1 MSPNKV
7 YSYKAILRK
16 TDSLIRSLI
25 RLLMTFCDLIAPWN
39 YAKSLNKNLSLKN
52 STSKKIKYFLNKLF
66 IEKYILI
73 SIFLVIA

>member
-16 TDSLIRSLI
+16 TDSLIRLLI
-25 RLLMTFCDLIAPWN
+25 TFCDLIAPWN